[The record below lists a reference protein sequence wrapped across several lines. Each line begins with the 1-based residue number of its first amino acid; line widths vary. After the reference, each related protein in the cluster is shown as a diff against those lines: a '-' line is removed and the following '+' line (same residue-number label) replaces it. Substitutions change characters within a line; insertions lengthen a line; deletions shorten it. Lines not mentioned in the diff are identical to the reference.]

1 MIDFDAFRE
10 ALAEILPKSQHTKI
24 ERIVTL
30 LDDDLVYEVD
40 ICRSRVGIERITAY
54 GLTIAVDANGDAA
67 AIEFPYGAE
76 VTA

>member
-10 ALAEILPKSQHTKI
+10 GLAEILPKSQHTKI
-24 ERIVTL
+24 ERIVSL
-30 LDDDLVYEVD
+30 IDDDLIYEVD
-40 ICRSRVGIERITAY
+40 VCRSRVGVEHVEAY
-54 GLTIAVDANGDAA
+54 GLTITVDANGDAA